1 MVETKHQDARIRNL
15 IVSDIMSAPVIAAE
29 KTVPVSDAVDL
40 MLGKGISS
48 LPITESGQLA
58 GLLTLESLVKAL

>member
-1 MVETKHQDARIRNL
+1 RIRNL

-40 MLGKGISS
+40 MLGKGISA
-48 LPITESGQLA
+48 LPITESGQLT
-58 GLLTLESLVKAL
+58 GLLTLESLVRAL